1 MKKAIDVNRI
11 LENPIIAAVS
21 DIKSLEAAIHS
32 PCDVIFLLEC
42 NIFNVADWVKEI
54 QSAGKIVCL
63 HVDLMK
69 GIAHDAIGLEY
80 IKEVIRAD
88 GIITTKAS
96 MIRKAKDLELITV
109 QRVFVLDSK
118 SIDMGIRTIKENK
131 PDIVEIMPGVIPK
144 VIRRMSGTVLAPII
158 AGGLINQKDEIIQL
172 LDAGAM
178 AVSTSCA
185 ELWYQ

>member
-1 MKKAIDVNRI
+1 MKERMEVSEI
-11 LENPIIAAVS
+11 LANPIIAAVS
-21 DIKSLEAAIHS
+21 DVQSVQEAINS

-42 NIFNVADWVKEI
+42 NIFNSAKWVKQI
-54 QSAGKIVCL
+54 QAANKTVCL

-69 GIAHDAIGLEY
+69 GIGHDASGLEY
-80 IKEVIRAD
+80 IKEVIGAD

-96 MIRKAKDLELITV
+96 MIRRAKEWNLITV

-144 VIRRMSGTVLAPII
+144 VIRKMSRTLVAPII
-158 AGGLINQKDEIIQL
+158 AGGLIDHKDEIIQL

-178 AVSTSCA
+178 AVSTSCRK
-185 ELWYQ
+185 LWYQ